1 MTSPFSPLIAKELNL
16 TEQQV
21 ENTINLL
28 QEGASIPFIAR
39 YRKELTGSL
48 NEVSIIAIRD
58 RLKQLTELE
67 KRRES
72 VIRSISEQGKLTE
85 ELERALR
92 EAITLSEIEDL
103 YLPYRPKRKTRAS
116 EAIEK
121 GLEPL
126 AKILLAQKENDII
139 RSAKRFID
147 VDKGVAD
154 EDEAL
159 QGARDIIAEWVNQD
173 AVVRQRLRK
182 LFRSEAVISS
192 RLVKGKDEEA
202 QKYRSWFQWEEEV
215 RRIPSHRLMAIL
227 RGEAE
232 GYLKVKIQPSLAKA
246 LELLERIYLKA
257 ENMSAAQVRLALYDA
272 YKRLLQPSL
281 ETEIRAEI
289 KLKADIE
296 AIKVFSENLRQLLLA
311 PPLRGKDVLAI
322 DPGFRTGCK
331 VVCLDQHG
339 NLLHNETI
347 YPHPPENK
355 VKESMHKIKNLVNA
369 YKIDAIAIGNGTAG
383 RETENFIRH
392 IPFEKDVIAVVVNE
406 AGASIYSVSD
416 IAREEFP
423 DYDVTVRGAVSIGRR
438 LIDPLAELV
447 KIDPK
452 SIGVGQYQ
460 HDLDQKML
468 QESLQDVVESCV
480 NRVGVDLNRAS
491 KELLGYVSGI
501 GAVIAKNI
509 VKYRSENGPFS
520 SRQQLLE
527 VPRLGAK
534 AYEQAAGFLRI
545 PDAPNPLDT
554 SAVHPESYP
563 VVEAMAAK
571 LGVSVKE
578 LIQDKELQTRINIE
592 DFVTQQCGIPTLT
605 DIMQELAK
613 PGRDPRV
620 NFDFFEFDKNVL
632 QIEDLRVGM
641 VLPGIVTNITRF
653 GVFVDIGVHH
663 DGLVHISQLSKKY
676 INDPSQVVH
685 LNQKVKVKVL
695 EVDIDRNRISLS
707 MKDV

>member
-1 MTSPFSPLIAKELNL
+1 MPSPLSRLIAKELNL

-21 ENTINLL
+21 ENVINLL

-48 NEVSIIAIRD
+48 NELSIIAIRD

-67 KRRES
+67 KRRDS
-72 VIRSISEQGKLTE
+72 VIHSVREQGKLTE
-85 ELERALR
+85 ELEQALR
-92 EAITLSEIEDL
+92 RATTLTEIEDL
-103 YLPYRPKRKTRAS
+103 YLPFRPKRKTRAS
-116 EAIEK
+116 MAIEK

-126 AKILLAQKENDII
+126 AKIILAQKEEDIL
-139 RSAKRFID
+139 RLAKRFID
-147 VDKGVAD
+147 VEKGVEN

-159 QGARDIIAEWVNQD
+159 QGARDVIAEWVNQD
-173 AVVRQRLRK
+173 AVVRQRLRR
-182 LFRSEAVISS
+182 LFRSEAVIAS

-202 QKYRSWFQWEEEV
+202 QKYRSWFHWEEEV

-232 GYLKVKIQPSLAKA
+232 GYLKVEIQPSLAKA
-246 LELLERIYLKA
+246 LEIIERIYMKA
-257 ENMSAAQVRLALYDA
+257 RNMSSAQVRLALYDA

-281 ETEIRAEI
+281 ETEIRSEL

-296 AIKVFSENLRQLLLA
+296 AIGVFSENLRQLLLA
-311 PPLRGKDVLAI
+311 PPLRGKNVLAI

-383 RETENFIRH
+383 RETERFIRH
-392 IPFEKDVIAVVVNE
+392 IPFEKDIIAIVVNE

-460 HDLDQKML
+460 HDVDQKML
-468 QESLQDVVESCV
+468 QESLHDVVESCV
-480 NRVGVDLNRAS
+480 NSVGVDVNHAS
-491 KELLGYVSGI
+491 KELLTYISGI
-501 GAVIAKNI
+501 GPVLAKNI
-509 VKYRSENGPFS
+509 IEYRKENGPFP

-534 AYEQAAGFLRI
+534 AFEQSAGFLRI

-563 VVEAMAAK
+563 MVEAMAAK
-571 LGVSVKE
+571 LGVSVNE
-578 LIQDKELQTRINIE
+578 LIQNKELQQSINIE
-592 DFVTQQCGIPTLT
+592 DFVTEKCGIPTLT
-605 DIMQELAK
+605 DIMKELAK

-620 NFDFFEFDKNVL
+620 NFDFFEFDKNVH
-632 QIEDLRVGM
+632 QIEDLTVGM
-641 VLPGIVTNITRF
+641 ILPGIVTNITRF
-653 GVFVDIGVHH
+653 GV
-663 DGLVHISQLSKKY
+663 
-676 INDPSQVVH
+676 
-685 LNQKVKVKVL
+685 
-695 EVDIDRNRISLS
+695 
-707 MKDV
+707 

>member
-1 MTSPFSPLIAKELNL
+1 MPSPLSRLIAKELNL

-21 ENTINLL
+21 ENVINLL

-48 NEVSIIAIRD
+48 NELSIIAIRD

-67 KRRES
+67 KRRDS
-72 VIRSISEQGKLTE
+72 VIHSVREQGKLTE
-85 ELERALR
+85 ELEQALR
-92 EAITLSEIEDL
+92 RATTLTEIEDL
-103 YLPYRPKRKTRAS
+103 YLPFRPKRKTRAS
-116 EAIEK
+116 MAIEK

-126 AKILLAQKENDII
+126 AKIILAQKEEDIL
-139 RSAKRFID
+139 RLAKRFID
-147 VDKGVAD
+147 VEKGVEN

-159 QGARDIIAEWVNQD
+159 QGARDVIAEWVNQD
-173 AVVRQRLRK
+173 AVVRQRLRR
-182 LFRSEAVISS
+182 LFRSEAVIAS

-202 QKYRSWFQWEEEV
+202 QKYRSWFHWEEEV

-232 GYLKVKIQPSLAKA
+232 GYLKVEIQPSLAKA
-246 LELLERIYLKA
+246 LEIIERIYMKA
-257 ENMSAAQVRLALYDA
+257 RNMSSAQVRLALYDA

-281 ETEIRAEI
+281 ETEIRSEL

-296 AIKVFSENLRQLLLA
+296 AIGVFSENLRQLLLA
-311 PPLRGKDVLAI
+311 PPLRGKNVLAI

-383 RETENFIRH
+383 RETERFIRH
-392 IPFEKDVIAVVVNE
+392 IPFEKDIIAIVVNE

-460 HDLDQKML
+460 HDVDQK
-468 QESLQDVVESCV
+468 
-480 NRVGVDLNRAS
+480 NA
-491 KELLGYVSGI
+491 SGI
-501 GAVIAKNI
+501 
-509 VKYRSENGPFS
+509 
-520 SRQQLLE
+520 
-527 VPRLGAK
+527 
-534 AYEQAAGFLRI
+534 
-545 PDAPNPLDT
+545 
-554 SAVHPESYP
+554 
-563 VVEAMAAK
+563 
-571 LGVSVKE
+571 
-578 LIQDKELQTRINIE
+578 
-592 DFVTQQCGIPTLT
+592 
-605 DIMQELAK
+605 LA
-613 PGRDPRV
+613 
-620 NFDFFEFDKNVL
+620 
-632 QIEDLRVGM
+632 
-641 VLPGIVTNITRF
+641 
-653 GVFVDIGVHH
+653 
-663 DGLVHISQLSKKY
+663 
-676 INDPSQVVH
+676 
-685 LNQKVKVKVL
+685 
-695 EVDIDRNRISLS
+695 
-707 MKDV
+707 